1 LLNLGLFQIEAF
13 TRTIKRLNAE
23 CNVAHLSQYVFSDTR
38 SYKTKVSCPCGN
50 NFTSKSIIFI
60 IEVDVLLCE
69 GFDFMQKAIDNGHKI
84 NRVCGKCN
92 TLVQDEIDYG
102 PHIIIDTTELTDN
115 TYSTRNTKLRHS
127 LESISKIVKVNGRA
141 YLVSGLVSWSP
152 GHYIAY
158 TKSGTYWHEYN
169 DIGPTRKS
177 VNTNKIVQPH
187 LILYTYSGT
196 E

>member
-1 LLNLGLFQIEAF
+1 MCAFDSLFQLILSAMASNPDYFKLFTESGNKIAQLATKVLTRGQTVTSADYKERALILLNLGLFQIEAF

-23 CNVAHLSQYVFSDTR
+23 CNVAHLSQYVFSDTP

-50 NFTSKSIIFI
+50 NFTSKSIIFN

-102 PHIIIDTTELTDN
+102 PHIIIDTTKYQTPSF
-115 TYSTRNTKLRHS
+115 T
-127 LESISKIVKVNGRA
+127 
-141 YLVSGLVSWSP
+141 
-152 GHYIAY
+152 
-158 TKSGTYWHEYN
+158 
-169 DIGPTRKS
+169 
-177 VNTNKIVQPH
+177 
-187 LILYTYSGT
+187 
-196 E
+196 